1 MTGAKTKVLFFAQ
14 LAESAQRREMT
25 VVHTDTI
32 TVRNVADLALI
43 DLPSALKDDLY
54 DGTVMVAVNKKR
66 ADWQAPVAP
75 GDEVAF
81 LPPFS
86 GG

>member
-1 MTGAKTKVLFFAQ
+1 MITVLFFAQ
-14 LAESAQRREMT
+14 LAESAQARSIQLDVSEPKTARE
-25 VVHTDTI
+25 
-32 TVRNVADLALI
+32 VAELAAAQ
-43 DLPSALKDDLY
+43 LPEAFAAELF
-54 DGTVMVAVNKKR
+54 DGAVMVAVNKR
-66 ADWQAPVAP
+66 QADWQTTVEP